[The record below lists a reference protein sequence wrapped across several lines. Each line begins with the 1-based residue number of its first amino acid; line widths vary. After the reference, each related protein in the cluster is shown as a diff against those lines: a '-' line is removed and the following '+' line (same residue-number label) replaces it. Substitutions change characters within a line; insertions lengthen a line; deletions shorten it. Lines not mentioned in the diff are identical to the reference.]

1 MLNLYQI
8 SISSTFA
15 MKALLLILS
24 SLFLIIY
31 ARQPYPFRHRQMEP
45 LKTKTQFFK
54 SIKSDLM
61 AFFNSIKSIFNTTK
75 EPLRKHYN
83 KHFVSHML
91 RTIRH
96 HREKYKFGN
105 LRYLPKHNQFII
117 IITISCTS
125 CFLWVFWFGVEFS
138 TDEKDHENDKD

>member
-1 MLNLYQI
+1 MNFIFYFDPISWSNLISLEMTKCIDFTRSWQQRKMI
-8 SISSTFA
+8 HINVDVKNLHQVSISSTFA
-15 MKALLLILS
+15 MKTLLFNLILS
-24 SLFLIIY
+24 SLFLVII
-31 ARQPYPFRHRQMEP
+31 ARQPYPFRHHQMKP
-45 LKTKTQFFK
+45 LRTKTQFFK

-96 HREKYKFGN
+96 HRKKYK
-105 LRYLPKHNQFII
+105 LK
-117 IITISCTS
+117 
-125 CFLWVFWFGVEFS
+125 
-138 TDEKDHENDKD
+138 